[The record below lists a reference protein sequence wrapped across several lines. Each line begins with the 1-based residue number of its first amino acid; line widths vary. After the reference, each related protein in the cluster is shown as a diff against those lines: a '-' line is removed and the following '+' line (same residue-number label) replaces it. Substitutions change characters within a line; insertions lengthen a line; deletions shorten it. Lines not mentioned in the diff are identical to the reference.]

1 MDYLHWESRVLAST
15 NRCCS
20 IIESVY
26 FIFLVPHDGHFKKNA
41 HKEKWHSLKISQK
54 KEKKEFYI
62 IKVLNIFYNSKQ
74 CLHEISTTWSYEIHV
89 QSIVTLKKSLNI
101 ASLTC
106 KYSLKKGSFLLG
118 GRGVVPIEIE
128 HWIQDLHTN
137 HLFIYLFEKKNYVLL
152 LLSGLLI
159 KQSQYQ

>member
-1 MDYLHWESRVLAST
+1 MAQPKDFT
-15 NRCCS
+15 
-20 IIESVY
+20 
-26 FIFLVPHDGHFKKNA
+26 
-41 HKEKWHSLKISQK
+41 K

-118 GRGVVPIEIE
+118 GGGRGVVPIEIE

-137 HLFIYLFEKKNYVLL
+137 HLFIYLFIWEKKICFTFTFWSADKAITVSVILQAM
-152 LLSGLLI
+152 I
-159 KQSQYQ
+159 KQWYRGWGSSAKFKN

>member
-1 MDYLHWESRVLAST
+1 MEYLHWESRVLAST

-26 FIFLVPHDGHFKKNA
+26 FIFLVPHDGHFKENA

-74 CLHEISTTWSYEIHV
+74 CLHEISTT
-89 QSIVTLKKSLNI
+89 
-101 ASLTC
+101 
-106 KYSLKKGSFLLG
+106 
-118 GRGVVPIEIE
+118 
-128 HWIQDLHTN
+128 
-137 HLFIYLFEKKNYVLL
+137 
-152 LLSGLLI
+152 
-159 KQSQYQ
+159 

>member
-1 MDYLHWESRVLAST
+1 MAQPKDFT
-15 NRCCS
+15 
-20 IIESVY
+20 
-26 FIFLVPHDGHFKKNA
+26 
-41 HKEKWHSLKISQK
+41 K

-118 GRGVVPIEIE
+118 GGGG
-128 HWIQDLHTN
+128 TN
-137 HLFIYLFEKKNYVLL
+137 WNWTLNPRFAYESFIYLFIYLRKKICFTFTFWSADKAITVSVILQAM
-152 LLSGLLI
+152 I
-159 KQSQYQ
+159 KQWYRGWGSSAKFKN